1 MGAGEGWGESD
12 TRAVSRRTGAR
23 AHTSKTRRRYQPC
36 DNVVIVD
43 LALGVPGNFPVGRE
57 DDGFGFGGRWGRQVD
72 HIVGDNHFLGGGRE
86 REGALTRTSS
96 QTYVTSR
103 TNYSTVCLALER
115 LERRLLTWSTV
126 SQ

>member
-1 MGAGEGWGESD
+1 MGGGRREGGGGGESD

-57 DDGFGFGGRWGRQVD
+57 DDGFGFGGRRGRQVD

-86 REGALTRTSS
+86 GGRESS
-96 QTYVTSR
+96 PGRPAKPT
-103 TNYSTVCLALER
+103 
-115 LERRLLTWSTV
+115 
-126 SQ
+126 